1 MANLTPEE
9 LTQAIDLIGEK
20 AYGIIH
26 QEVSTMITDL
36 EAKLVPLYTLRDKVA
51 PSQQV
56 DPSTTLPSEEVAT
69 GQYPTPD
76 QAAQ

>member
-9 LTQAIDLIGEK
+9 LMQAVDLLGEK
-20 AYGIIH
+20 VYGIIH

-51 PSQQV
+51 PSHQS
-56 DPSTTLPSEEVAT
+56 DPLTSPPTENVNSDTLA
-69 GQYPTPD
+69 TPD
-76 QAAQ
+76 QTAQ